1 MKHFKHFIEDMER
14 RGLPPKFFPKNYQDL
29 EEKGL
34 SNDDLQDLINR
45 ARSSAQGVS
54 DDDEKT
60 SAEKKRASEILDWIS
75 DVEQTFKDENKLHP
89 NSVVGLMRIVTG
101 VGSGRYG
108 RSKRPDGRVP
118 ANFSK

>member
-1 MKHFKHFIEDMER
+1 MKLFSQFI
-14 RGLPPKFFPKNYQDL
+14 NDL
-29 EEKGL
+29 TEKSL

-45 ARSSAQGVS
+45 ARSSAEDVV

-60 SAEKKRASEILDWIS
+60 GEEKGRAKEVMKWVD
-75 DVEQTFKDENKLHP
+75 DVEKTFKDENKLHP
-89 NSVVGLMRIVTG
+89 NSVNGLMRVVAG

-118 ANFSK
+118 ANFRR